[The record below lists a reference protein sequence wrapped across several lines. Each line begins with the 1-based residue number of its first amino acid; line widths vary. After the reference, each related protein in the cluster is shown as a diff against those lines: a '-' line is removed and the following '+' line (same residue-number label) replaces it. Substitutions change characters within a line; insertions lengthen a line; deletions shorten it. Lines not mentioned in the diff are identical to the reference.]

1 MSISPFA
8 NFTDF
13 ELEIWYAYK
22 LLNVYYILSL
32 DIEETIKGNYF
43 V

>member
-1 MSISPFA
+1 MSISPLA

-13 ELEIWYAYK
+13 ELETWYSYK
-22 LLNVYYILSL
+22 LLNVYCILSL